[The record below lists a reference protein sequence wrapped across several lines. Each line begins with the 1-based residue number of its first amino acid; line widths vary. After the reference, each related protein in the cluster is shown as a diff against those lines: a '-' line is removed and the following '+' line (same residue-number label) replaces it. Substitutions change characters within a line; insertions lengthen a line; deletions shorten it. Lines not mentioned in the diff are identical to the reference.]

1 MRGIGTQ
8 ALILNLFEDWDT
20 VLWRRQRVYILLL
33 AFMQLFSVYIQQMY
47 SSVPIY
53 QYFYHITT
61 AAFINIILLKI
72 TFYMYL
78 HGLDKVHKLFLP
90 LSSWK
95 QWVKHWL
102 IVLTG
107 RSCMVLGKV
116 TNSIPV
122 YWRAKWSQDLNTQS
136 PNKITSW

>member
-1 MRGIGTQ
+1 MK
-8 ALILNLFEDWDT
+8 AE
-20 VLWRRQRVYILLL
+20 RVYVLLL

-61 AAFINIILLKI
+61 AAFIKIILLKI

-122 YWRAKWSQDLNTQS
+122 YWRA
-136 PNKITSW
+136 